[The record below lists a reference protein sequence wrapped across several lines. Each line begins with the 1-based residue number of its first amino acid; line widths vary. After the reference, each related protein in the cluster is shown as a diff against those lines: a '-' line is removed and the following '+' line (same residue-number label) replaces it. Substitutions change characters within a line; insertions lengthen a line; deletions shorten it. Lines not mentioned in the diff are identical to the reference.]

1 MANSSNLAAM
11 MKEETTSK
19 QLTELMKELVQT
31 ITAPEDTRKR
41 LREKIDEV
49 CGNKREKEHSRKVEE
64 FMFRVPAKSI
74 EKYSE
79 ELRNVGTEPT
89 KDVHFKTEN
98 NINYINLNKRSWTV
112 NVEAEAW
119 KAVDDAKDD
128 FERKE
133 DRRLDALKEG
143 EEKTRKTIS
152 NDDLAFV
159 FEETKR
165 RLRKYN
171 REARLTQPKWV
182 VAERTQ
188 NNDAQYEDK
197 ELRFK
202 ERDERNRK
210 DDIRDT
216 DWVQNIKNIAKL
228 GEQLGYTEKHYK
240 NVLSRFISWFNPEL
254 TIVTDPL
261 HATEVAKFLMRLN
274 MPDTEE
280 EKLEKQISKLTR
292 RTGTSL
298 RPVMAYLFEIM
309 AAKYADLPL
318 SERETEMRKEM
329 IRGLVRFTRG
339 DLQVQIVQAIEF
351 ARKKKEKNRLE
362 NINGKSYRSRND
374 TRDAASRYKIQE

>member
-79 ELRNVGTEPT
+79 ELKNVGTEPT

-98 NINYINLNKRSWTV
+98 SINYINLNKRSWTV

-165 RLRKYN
+165 RLN
-171 REARLTQPKWV
+171 CV
-182 VAERTQ
+182 
-188 NNDAQYEDK
+188 
-197 ELRFK
+197 LRN
-202 ERDERNRK
+202 E
-210 DDIRDT
+210 T
-216 DWVQNIKNIAKL
+216 S
-228 GEQLGYTEKHYK
+228 GTEK
-240 NVLSRFISWFNPEL
+240 
-254 TIVTDPL
+254 TT
-261 HATEVAKFLMRLN
+261 
-274 MPDTEE
+274 
-280 EKLEKQISKLTR
+280 LET
-292 RTGTSL
+292 RTGFRTL
-298 RPVMAYLFEIM
+298 R
-309 AAKYADLPL
+309 
-318 SERETEMRKEM
+318 T
-329 IRGLVRFTRG
+329 
-339 DLQVQIVQAIEF
+339 
-351 ARKKKEKNRLE
+351 
-362 NINGKSYRSRND
+362 
-374 TRDAASRYKIQE
+374 